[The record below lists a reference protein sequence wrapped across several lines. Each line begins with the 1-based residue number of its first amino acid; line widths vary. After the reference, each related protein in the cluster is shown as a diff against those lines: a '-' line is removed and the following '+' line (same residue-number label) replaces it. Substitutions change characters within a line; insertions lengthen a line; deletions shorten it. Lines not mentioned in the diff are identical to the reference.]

1 MKNHFLVTISSDG
14 DNLFGVRFTCSFFN
28 ILAEHTLTLLHICR
42 MDSNDMEK
50 TLLEIWRK
58 PDDKIYG
65 EISIKGRK
73 SLEKAKKLLSQTK
86 IHIDQVITKTVAER
100 YGKVHDIL
108 AEGSRGLY
116 DAIILG
122 RRATYALQWIYE
134 KPGDEIAQSMIR
146 DNNCPSPLWICPYPE
161 PGRKNVLICV
171 DGSEES
177 YRAVDHVGYIVSNQ
191 EQHSITLF
199 NVGNGLGGDVNDIFK
214 KSEWILQE
222 HGIGSE
228 RVKRIG
234 TWGLTVAGSILSES
248 ARGGY
253 AAVAVGMHGQ
263 EHGLLKDFNLVGGT
277 TAKLISK
284 IEKASLWCC
293 P

>member
-1 MKNHFLVTISSDG
+1 MKNHFLVTISSDA
-14 DNLFGVRFTCSFFN
+14 DHLFGVRFTCSFFN

-42 MDSNDMEK
+42 LDSNDMEK

-58 PDDKIYG
+58 PDEKIYG

-73 SLEKAKKLLSQTK
+73 SLEKAKQLLSQTK

-122 RRATYALQWIYE
+122 RRATYALQWMYE
-134 KPGDEIAQSMIR
+134 KPGDELAQAMIR
-146 DNNCPSPLWICPYPE
+146 DNNCPSPLWICPDPE
-161 PGRKNVLICV
+161 PGRKNVLLCV
-171 DGSEES
+171 DGSEDG

-214 KSEWILQE
+214 KAEWILQE

-228 RVKRIG
+228 RIKRIG

>member
-1 MKNHFLVTISSDG
+1 
-14 DNLFGVRFTCSFFN
+14 
-28 ILAEHTLTLLHICR
+28 
-42 MDSNDMEK
+42 
-50 TLLEIWRK
+50 
-58 PDDKIYG
+58 
-65 EISIKGRK
+65 
-73 SLEKAKKLLSQTK
+73 
-86 IHIDQVITKTVAER
+86 
-100 YGKVHDIL
+100 
-108 AEGSRGLY
+108 
-116 DAIILG
+116 
-122 RRATYALQWIYE
+122 
-134 KPGDEIAQSMIR
+134 MIR
-146 DNNCPSPLWICPYPE
+146 DNNCPSPLWICPDPE
-161 PGRKNVLICV
+161 PGRKNVLLCV
-171 DGSEES
+171 DGSEDG

-199 NVGNGLGGDVNDIFK
+199 NVGNGLSGDVNDIFK
-214 KSEWILQE
+214 KAEWILQE
-222 HGIGSE
+222 HAIGSE
-228 RVKRIG
+228 RIKRIG